1 MRVIGLL
8 FLACAAV
15 AQAPSSY
22 QPVGSVAQIM
32 LSMSYPLSDAL
43 LYIERNPPKTDHEWT
58 LMQYNALM
66 LAESGNLLMMPR
78 LGVPNKD
85 PEGWIKDCKLLV
97 DAGAAAYKAARA
109 KDLNAILALNGQIV
123 DSCTT
128 CHADFRPNYRRRPPS
143 TPPPAN

>member
-1 MRVIGLL
+1 MRAMGLL

-15 AQAPSSY
+15 AQAPSY

-32 LSMSYPLSDAL
+32 LSMSYPFSDAL
-43 LYIERNPPKTDHEWT
+43 FYIERDPPKTDHDWT
-58 LMQYNALM
+58 NIQYTALM

-78 LGVPNKD
+78 LGVPTKD

-97 DAGAAAYKAARA
+97 EAGAAAYKAARA
-109 KDLNAILALNGQIV
+109 KDLNGILALNSQLV

-128 CHADFRPNYRRRPPS
+128 CHADFRPNYRRRPPA